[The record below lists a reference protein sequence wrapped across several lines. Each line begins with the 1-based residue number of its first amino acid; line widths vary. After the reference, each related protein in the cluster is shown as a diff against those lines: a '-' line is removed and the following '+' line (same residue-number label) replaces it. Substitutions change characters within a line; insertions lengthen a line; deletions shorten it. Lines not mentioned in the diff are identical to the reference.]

1 MHGILRARGFR
12 FSFTPLAGVLFA
24 FPSRYYSLSVA
35 LGIQPWIVVDPDSRG
50 VPRAPRYSGT
60 ATRRRCAF
68 GYGALTLSGPAF
80 RPVRLRTAF
89 FTPRVIPS
97 RPYNPAHGGLGS
109 SLFARPYWGDLC

>member
-1 MHGILRARGFR
+1 MYAYGFR
-12 FSFTPLAGVLFA
+12 FYFTPLSGVLFA
-24 FPSRYYSLSVA
+24 FPSRYSSLPVEPA
-35 LGIQPWIVVDPDSRG
+35 VQPWIVVDPDSRG

-80 RPVRLRTAF
+80 RPVRLHSALY
-89 FTPRVIPS
+89 TPRVIPS

-109 SLFARPYWGDLC
+109 SLFARRYWGNLS